1 MGHRAVTRFEFIRV
15 DFVQAVL
22 IVGGPA
28 PYREALSARLAAR
41 GRSVTSEP
49 PVDEVPATLHQVVS
63 AGATVAVFHCST
75 ETDWDRLAGSA
86 EAGYLGRV
94 AVIVQLEAALYR
106 RALAMGVGVVHHDT
120 STDIMAQVIE
130 SAGHGEALIP
140 MQVARRLMAEPNA
153 SGSVDAT
160 ALDRLEI
167 ELLRGIFDG
176 ETIVSLGERFH
187 FSERTVRRR
196 LQSAYLKLGVD
207 DRTSAIRMI
216 ERDRLLD
223 EHAPSDSLS

>member
-1 MGHRAVTRFEFIRV
+1 M
-15 DFVQAVL
+15 QAVL

-28 PYREALSARLAAR
+28 PYREALSARLASR
-41 GRSVTSEP
+41 GRAVITEP
-49 PVDEVPATLHQVVS
+49 PIDDAPSVLHEVVPPS
-63 AGATVAVFHCST
+63 ATVAVFHCST
-75 ETDWDRLAGSA
+75 EADWESLEGSQD
-86 EAGYLGRV
+86 AGYLGRV
-94 AVIVQLEAALYR
+94 VVIVQLDSSLYR
-106 RALAMGVGVVHHDT
+106 RALALGVGVVHHDT

-140 MQVARRLMAEPNA
+140 MQVARRLAAE
-153 SGSVDAT
+153 SSSTGDAD
-160 ALDRLEI
+160 AQPLDRLET
-167 ELLRGIFDG
+167 ELLRGMVEG

-207 DRTSAIRMI
+207 DRTGAIRAI

-223 EHAPSDSLS
+223 QDPTPDSSS

>member
-1 MGHRAVTRFEFIRV
+1 MTV
-15 DFVQAVL
+15 VQAVL

-41 GRSVTSEP
+41 GRSVTTEP
-49 PVDEVPATLHQVVS
+49 PIDDAPIALHEVVPPS
-63 AGATVAVFHCST
+63 ATVAVFHCA
-75 ETDWDRLAGSA
+75 TDGDWQRLVSSDDG
-86 EAGYLGRV
+86 GYLGRV

-130 SAGHGEALIP
+130 SAGHGEALLP
-140 MQVARRLMAEPNA
+140 MQVARRLMAEPDTSDSA
-153 SGSVDAT
+153 DSTV
-160 ALDRLEI
+160 LDRLEI
-167 ELLRGIFDG
+167 QLLRGMVDG

-187 FSERTVRRR
+187 FSERTIRRR

-207 DRTSAIRMI
+207 DRTGAIRVI

-223 EHAPSDSLS
+223 DDQLPGPPSDPSA

>member
-1 MGHRAVTRFEFIRV
+1 MN
-15 DFVQAVL
+15 VQAVL

-28 PYREALSARLAAR
+28 PYREALSARLASR
-41 GRSVTSEP
+41 GRSVTTEP
-49 PVDEVPATLHQVVS
+49 PIDGVPAPLHEVVPPS
-63 AGATVAVFHCST
+63 STVAVFHCAAQS
-75 ETDWDRLAGSA
+75 DWERMAGSD

-94 AVIVQLEAALYR
+94 AVIVQLDTDLYR

-130 SAGHGEALIP
+130 SAGHGEALLP
-140 MQVARRLMAEPNA
+140 MQVARRLMVEPGAAESA
-153 SGSVDAT
+153 DHV
-160 ALDRLEI
+160 ALDPLEI
-167 ELLRGIFDG
+167 EFLRGVFDG
-176 ETIVSLGERFH
+176 ETIVALGERSH

-207 DRTSAIRMI
+207 DRTGAIRVI

-223 EHAPSDSLS
+223 EHDGPPDPPA